1 MGRRSPITAW
11 ATTATSADTSIS
23 YTYDLNGVRTSK
35 TVGTKTYS
43 YVYSS
48 GRLLQQTDGTNTWNF
63 AYDASGSP
71 FSLTYNGTTY
81 YYITNLQGD
90 VMYLVNS
97 SGTRVASYTY
107 DPYGKVDTATGSMA
121 AINPL
126 RYRGY
131 YYDTETGFYYLQSR
145 YYDPL
150 ICRFINADEYAS
162 TGQGLVGYNMFAY
175 CGNNPT
181 MYYDESGNIWGLSGI
196 ANAFAGWLAIG
207 SANSWNPVG
216 VVILA
221 AVTIAVVAVVT
232 YTVIEN
238 ANAQKES
245 SRSAGTSNL
254 KAPNLPS
261 WKKLKLNLDHI
272 LSGHT
277 PNGSRNPKGKK
288 TVFWG
293 LTTQEIVKAIHE
305 AYMNGKKIQT
315 QGDSVLVRGF
325 SATYNLII
333 DIWVN
338 LVNMTIET
346 AFPK

>member
-1 MGRRSPITAW
+1 
-11 ATTATSADTSIS
+11 
-23 YTYDLNGVRTSK
+23 
-35 TVGTKTYS
+35 
-43 YVYSS
+43 
-48 GRLLQQTDGTNTWNF
+48 
-63 AYDASGSP
+63 
-71 FSLTYNGTTY
+71 
-81 YYITNLQGD
+81 
-90 VMYLVNS
+90 
-97 SGTRVASYTY
+97 
-107 DPYGKVDTATGSMA
+107 
-121 AINPL
+121 
-126 RYRGY
+126 
-131 YYDTETGFYYLQSR
+131 
-145 YYDPL
+145 
-150 ICRFINADEYAS
+150 
-162 TGQGLVGYNMFAY
+162 MFAY